1 MTMDWGDTV
10 ALLLLISPLIIVV
23 LALVIGAI
31 TLAFG
36 AGAGILAGIMNLIT
50 RPIQSILWVVKWL
63 LLIAASFAALWGFIW
78 LFFPEHRLHGGLIL
92 AGAVLAGFTSAS
104 CEVGRDWLKQKAIER
119 AQHRQVR
126 RELKQAARQ
135 YEDTVE

>member
-10 ALLLLISPLIIVV
+10 ALLLLISPLIIVL

-31 TLAFG
+31 ALAFG
-36 AGAGILAGIMNLIT
+36 AGAGILVGIMNLIT

-78 LFFPEHRLHGGLIL
+78 LFLPPGIVFTVGLFLRGRFSLVLPAHRAKWDVTGSNRKLLSVRSIVRSGVSLNKL
-92 AGAVLAGFTSAS
+92 PAGTRTL
-104 CEVGRDWLKQKAIER
+104 
-119 AQHRQVR
+119 
-126 RELKQAARQ
+126 
-135 YEDTVE
+135 

>member
-31 TLAFG
+31 ALAFA

-63 LLIAASFAALWGFIW
+63 LLIAASFAALWGFI
-78 LFFPEHRLHGGLIL
+78 
-92 AGAVLAGFTSAS
+92 
-104 CEVGRDWLKQKAIER
+104 
-119 AQHRQVR
+119 
-126 RELKQAARQ
+126 
-135 YEDTVE
+135 

>member
-10 ALLLLISPLIIVV
+10 ALLFLISPLIIVL

-31 TLAFG
+31 ALAFA

-50 RPIQSILWVVKWL
+50 RPIQSILWVIKWL

-78 LFFPEHRLHGGLIL
+78 LFFPGHVFTVGLFLRGRFSLVLPAHRAKRDVTGSNRKPLSVRSIVRSGVSLNKLL
-92 AGAVLAGFTSAS
+92 ASMRTL
-104 CEVGRDWLKQKAIER
+104 
-119 AQHRQVR
+119 
-126 RELKQAARQ
+126 
-135 YEDTVE
+135 

>member
-10 ALLLLISPLIIVV
+10 ALLLLISPLIIVL

-31 TLAFG
+31 ALAFG

-63 LLIAASFAALWGFIW
+63 LLIAASFAALWGFICSSPGIVFTVG
-78 LFFPEHRLHGGLIL
+78 LFLRGRFSLVLPAHRAKWDVTGSNRKLLSVRSIVRSGVSLNKLL
-92 AGAVLAGFTSAS
+92 ASTRTL
-104 CEVGRDWLKQKAIER
+104 
-119 AQHRQVR
+119 
-126 RELKQAARQ
+126 
-135 YEDTVE
+135 

>member
-23 LALVIGAI
+23 LALVIGTIA
-31 TLAFG
+31 LAFA

-63 LLIAASFAALWGFIW
+63 LLIAASFAALWVSSGCSSPGSVFTVG
-78 LFFPEHRLHGGLIL
+78 LFLRGRFSL
-92 AGAVLAGFTSAS
+92 VLPAHCAKWDVTGSNGKPLS
-104 CEVGRDWLKQKAIER
+104 VRSIV
-119 AQHRQVR
+119 QVR

-135 YEDTVE
+135 HEDTVE